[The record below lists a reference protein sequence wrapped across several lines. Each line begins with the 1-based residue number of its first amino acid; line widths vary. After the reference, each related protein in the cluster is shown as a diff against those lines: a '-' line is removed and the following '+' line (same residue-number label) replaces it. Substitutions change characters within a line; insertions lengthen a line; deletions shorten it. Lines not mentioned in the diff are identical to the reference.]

1 MKKLGK
7 KIMAFAMAAA
17 VMMSSSTTALAADV
31 AQGYATGSGGIIGTV
46 DKNVFDVVLP
56 TNTEGTFNF
65 TLDPQKLLHA
75 YEPTTYQDA
84 DTTLYFDT
92 KTNKSDELEITNK
105 SSMDVN
111 VSIEAKMTNTAKL
124 TMVQDPASFEG
135 SKETSL
141 YLGLILDGEAPVA
154 LEQEGTVEATTTLN
168 KVPEDQWEMKGNP
181 LSDEGAT
188 WELKDNA
195 TGFDVTK
202 FQMTGACNSNADWTE
217 ISKAK
222 KSFNPTFDVTWTIE
236 AAEGD
241 GDEEVAGDK
250 APSAPATATF
260 IKGTALNIP
269 VNLGSGDLAATA
281 ITQVAQNATT
291 AAGPFTT
298 NNNITFSGTTVTIAA
313 SMWGGASSGDK
324 RYIQVTFDDAAS
336 TKVVIEITI
345 Q

>member
-17 VMMSSSTTALAADV
+17 VMMSSSTTVLAADV

-56 TNTEGTFNF
+56 TNTEGTFDF
-65 TLDPQKLLHA
+65 TLDPQKLLNA
-75 YEPTTYQDA
+75 YDSETYKDA
-84 DTTLYFDT
+84 NTTLYFGT

-124 TMVQDPASFEG
+124 TMVQDPADFEG

-141 YLGLILDGEAPVA
+141 YLGLILDGDEPVA
-154 LEQEGTVEATTTLN
+154 LEQEGTVEATTTLD

-188 WELKDNA
+188 WELKDDA
-195 TGFDVTK
+195 TGFDVAK
-202 FQMTGACNSNADWTE
+202 FQMTGACNSNADWSE
-217 ISKAK
+217 ISKQK

-241 GDEEVAGDK
+241 DEEAGDK
-250 APSAPATATF
+250 APSITETDITF
-260 IKGTALNIP
+260 TLGTTKSIS
-269 VNLGSGDLAATA
+269 VNLGSGSLKATK
-281 ITQVAQNATT
+281 ITDV
-291 AAGPFTT
+291 AAGNLGGPYENHPTGLSFTD
-298 NNNITFSGTTVTIAA
+298 TTIELGNTLWA
-313 SMWGGASSGDK
+313 SASAPAD
-324 RYIQVTFDDAAS
+324 RYIQVTFDDEAS
-336 TKVVIEITI
+336 TKIVIHISL
-345 Q
+345 QK